1 MAYRYTRFSIRRPR
15 ETDHPMA
22 KRLSNK
28 QRIERMAEEASI
40 EAEEKEQV
48 AEEKVP
54 KARVRKASGSKKAA
68 PKQQRMK
75 LIWTVVDANSKA
87 IASFPYPAKA
97 EAEARASELS
107 EKTGKAHRVDSVKVP
122 MGDDE

>member
-1 MAYRYTRFSIRRPR
+1 
-15 ETDHPMA
+15 MA

-40 EAEEKEQV
+40 EAEDKEQETEEKEEG
-48 AEEKVP
+48 AEEKEP
-54 KARVRKASGSKKAA
+54 KARVRKAAGSKKAA
-68 PKQQRMK
+68 PKPKRMK
-75 LIWTVVDANSKA
+75 LIWTVVDANSKE

-97 EAEARASELS
+97 EAEARAAELS
-107 EKTGKAHRVDSVKVP
+107 EKTGKTHKVNSVKVP